1 MKFGVATADITP
13 PIGVTLMGY
22 DPRLSTS
29 VGHPLR
35 AEALACEGDAG
46 AWILIGADVCAFAA
60 TLARPLRAAIARDV
74 GLPPAAV
81 VLTAT
86 HTHSGPHVTDAL
98 WCERSE
104 QESAYFRLLVDR
116 LKDVAIRAWQ
126 ARCPGTLVLAQTA
139 APDLGS
145 NRRIQKE
152 DGTWINEWA
161 DPAGGHTGYFD
172 PAVDVLG
179 VRRDGGV
186 LDALLV
192 NFGCHPVC
200 FGPQNLAIS
209 GDYVSYLKDDLEAR
223 GDARTV
229 MFTVSGHANID
240 PRECI
245 QGDPMVVQKMGER
258 LADVVRR
265 SLASLAPVGDAG
277 VAAAEEPWRFRATW
291 SPAGRLGIY
300 FPHAAHGACVETSVS
315 ALAAGA
321 LALLGLPGETASE
334 YRAKFRRRSP
344 FAHTMLIS
352 LANDFIGY
360 LPTDEILRQGAY
372 EAALSPLDP
381 MEEALASLADKA
393 LVRVH
398 AATQQE
404 TSGNRASGKCPPEGA
419 GGSKSAASAP
429 RRSARKERR

>member
-13 PIGVTLMGY
+13 PVGVTLMGY
-22 DPRLSTS
+22 DPRPSES

-35 AEALACEGDAG
+35 AEALACEGEAG
-46 AWILIGADVCAFAA
+46 AWILIGADVCAFASPL
-60 TLARPLRAAIARDV
+60 TRPLRAEIASNN

-81 VLTAT
+81 MLTAT

-104 QESAYFRLLVDR
+104 QESAYFRKLRDSLR
-116 LKDVAIRAWQ
+116 DVANRAWR
-126 ARCPGTLVLAQTA
+126 ARLPGTLVLAQTA

-145 NRRIQKE
+145 NRRIQKP
-152 DGTWINEWA
+152 DGTWSNEWA
-161 DPAGGHTGYFD
+161 DPLGRHTGYYD

-179 VRRDGGV
+179 VRRDNGV

-200 FGPQNLAIS
+200 FGGKNLSIS
-209 GDYVSYLKDDLEAR
+209 GDYVSYLKDDLEAK

-240 PRECI
+240 PRECV
-245 QGDPMVVQKMGER
+245 QSDPMVVRKMGER
-258 LADVVRR
+258 LADIVRR
-265 SLASLAPVGDAG
+265 SLPSLTPVAGAG
-277 VAAAEEPWRFRATW
+277 VAAAEESWRFRATW
-291 SPAGRLGIY
+291 SPEGRLRIY
-300 FPHAAHGACVETSVS
+300 FPHAAHGACVDTSVS
-315 ALAAGA
+315 ALAAGS

-334 YRAKFRRRSP
+334 YRQKFRRRSP
-344 FAHTMLIS
+344 FVHTVLIS

-372 EAALSPLDP
+372 EAALSPLNP
-381 MEEALASLADKA
+381 MEEALAGPAEKA
-393 LVRVH
+393 LKRVH
-398 AATQQE
+398 EAVQRE
-404 TSGNRASGKCPPEGA
+404 RA
-419 GGSKSAASAP
+419 
-429 RRSARKERR
+429 